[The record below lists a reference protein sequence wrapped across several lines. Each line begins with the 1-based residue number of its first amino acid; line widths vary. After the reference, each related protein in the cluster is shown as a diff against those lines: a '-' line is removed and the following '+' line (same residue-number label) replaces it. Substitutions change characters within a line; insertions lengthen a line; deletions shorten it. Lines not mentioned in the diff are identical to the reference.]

1 MKRGP
6 GMRRIEKGDEE
17 GYGGVAMNVCLG
29 IQFIISIYSFRE
41 KCLRHL
47 CHPTFLNFPHGIA
60 IVDLLSIPGIH
71 KVSTTTCNET

>member
-29 IQFIISIYSFRE
+29 IQKIQHIFNVTPARNHSNRE
-41 KCLRHL
+41 GRRLIL
-47 CHPTFLNFPHGIA
+47 PQIFLIGFVKILTHTADRG
-60 IVDLLSIPGIH
+60 
-71 KVSTTTCNET
+71 

>member
-29 IQFIISIYSFRE
+29 IQKIQHIFNMTQHETTAIERAGGLYFLRSFS
-41 KCLRHL
+41 L
-47 CHPTFLNFPHGIA
+47 
-60 IVDLLSIPGIH
+60 DL
-71 KVSTTTCNET
+71 